1 LEGCHDFYIVPTH
14 LGRTLAISIIP
25 RRTPF
30 GAFVSCQPGVSKLFG
45 SAMNITGN
53 NTSEVGPSN
62 QPIVGFIKHLNDNAF
77 QGIAGVDITEVDRN
91 KGAHSS
97 IRSIWEACDLSAG
110 EFADQVAAYYRRP
123 RMTLGQLLAA
133 PALVERFARRFLREA
148 MIFPFDAGGGSYG
161 LAVADPTD
169 LAAQKGAEIVLG
181 SSVTVA
187 IASFEDIGAA
197 LFERLGSDED
207 RLASSNVSASSA
219 LEESIDGLRDLA
231 SGAPVVRAVND
242 LVEKAVEL
250 RASDIHIEPMRNGLT
265 VRMRVDGLLRTVPA
279 PAHALPQALISR
291 IKILAG
297 LNIAERRLP
306 QDGAA
311 RLEAAGLNLD
321 VRVAIMPTQHGESAV
336 VRLLPRDK
344 GLLDIAKLG
353 LRPHDE
359 RKLRQLLD
367 LPHGMIVITG
377 PTGSGKTTTLATM
390 LSALNTPSRKI
401 LTIEDPVEYEIAG
414 VNQSQVKPAIG
425 LTFASA
431 LRAFVRQDP
440 DVIMVGEIRDAET
453 ANIAIHAALT
463 GHLVL
468 TTLHTETAIAAAP
481 RLLDLGVEA
490 FLLKSTLRGVIG
502 QRLVRVLCDRCKSR
516 KEISAADFD
525 FDPRYEACGLSVGEA
540 VFEPTGCERC
550 AGVGYRGRVGV
561 FEALEVEGE
570 VRSCIGQQIDAIALD
585 QAARRAGLT
594 TMMDDAI
601 AKCRDGVTTV
611 AEALRVTTAR

>member
-1 LEGCHDFYIVPTH
+1 MNIAGSSAKEIEAS
-14 LGRTLAISIIP
+14 GRTIA
-25 RRTPF
+25 
-30 GAFVSCQPGVSKLFG
+30 GFVS
-45 SAMNITGN
+45 
-53 NTSEVGPSN
+53 
-62 QPIVGFIKHLNDNAF
+62 HLNDNLF
-77 QGIAGVDITEVDRN
+77 QEAAIKVSDMDWNVGQ
-91 KGAHSS
+91 S
-97 IRSIWEACDLSAG
+97 IRSIWESCDLSAS
-110 EFADQVAAYYRRP
+110 EFADEVAAYYQRP
-123 RMTLGQLLAA
+123 RMTLPELLAV
-133 PALVERFARRFLREA
+133 PSLVERFTRRFLLEA
-148 MIFPFDAGGGSYG
+148 VIFPYDVGGGVFG

-169 LAAQKGAEIVLG
+169 VAAQRGAEIELG
-181 SSVTVA
+181 GPIAIS
-187 IASFEDIGAA
+187 IASFEDIAAA
-197 LFERLGSDED
+197 LSERLRSDED
-207 RLASSNVSASSA
+207 GSSTSSSVLASGAV
-219 LEESIDGLRDLA
+219 EESVDSLRDLA

-242 LVEKAVEL
+242 LLDKAVEL

-265 VRMRVDGLLRTVPA
+265 VRMRVDGLLRAVPA

-311 RLEAAGLNLD
+311 RLEASGLNLD
-321 VRVAIMPTQHGESAV
+321 VRVAIMPTQHGETAV
-336 VRLLPRDK
+336 IRLLPRDR

-359 RKLRQLLD
+359 RKVRRLID
-367 LPHGMIVITG
+367 LPHGMVVITG

-414 VNQSQVKPAIG
+414 INQSQVKPAIG

-440 DVIMVGEIRDAET
+440 DVIMVGEIRDTET

-481 RLLDLGVEA
+481 RLLDLGVEG

-502 QRLVRVLCDRCKSR
+502 QRLVRILCDRCKVR

-525 FDPRYEACGLSVGEA
+525 ADPRYEACGLSVGDA
-540 VFEPTGCERC
+540 VFEPRGCERC
-550 AGVGYRGRVGV
+550 AGIGYRGRVGV
-561 FEALEVEGE
+561 FETLEVDGD
-570 VRSCIGQQIDAIALD
+570 VRSCVGQHIDAVALD

-601 AKCRDGVTTV
+601 AKCREGVTTV
-611 AEALRVTTAR
+611 AEALRVTMAR

>member
-1 LEGCHDFYIVPTH
+1 
-14 LGRTLAISIIP
+14 
-25 RRTPF
+25 
-30 GAFVSCQPGVSKLFG
+30 
-45 SAMNITGN
+45 MNIVRN
-53 NTSEVGPSN
+53 NTTQVASSIE
-62 QPIVGFIKHLNDNAF
+62 PIAGFIKHLNDNLF
-77 QGIAGVDITEVDRN
+77 GDTDVESSEVDWN
-91 KGAHSS
+91 VGHTS
-97 IRSIWEACDLSAG
+97 IRSIWESCDVSPS
-110 EFADQVAAYYRRP
+110 EFADEVAAYYRHP
-123 RMTLGQLLAA
+123 RVTLPELLAF
-133 PALVERFARRFLREA
+133 PSLVERFTRRFLREST
-148 MIFPFDAGGGSYG
+148 IFPYDAGDGRFG

-169 LAAQKGAEIVLG
+169 VAAQRGAEIVLG
-181 SSVTVA
+181 GPVA
-187 IASFEDIGAA
+187 VSIASFEDIGAA

-207 RLASSNVSASSA
+207 RPSASSPVLA
-219 LEESIDGLRDLA
+219 SAAVEESVDSLRDLA

-265 VRMRVDGLLRTVPA
+265 VRMRVDGLLRAVPA

-321 VRVAIMPTQHGESAV
+321 VRVAIMPTQHGETAV
-336 VRLLPRDK
+336 IRLLPRDR

-353 LRPHDE
+353 LRAHDE
-359 RKLRQLLD
+359 RKLRRLLD
-367 LPHGMIVITG
+367 LPYGMIVISG

-414 VNQSQVKPAIG
+414 INQSQVKPAIG

-481 RLLDLGVEA
+481 RLLDLGVEG

-502 QRLVRVLCDRCKSR
+502 QRLVRVLCDRCKLR
-516 KEISAADFD
+516 KEISAADFAA
-525 FDPRYEACGLSVGEA
+525 DPRYEACGLSIGET
-540 VFEPTGCERC
+540 VFEAKGCERC
-550 AGVGYRGRVGV
+550 AGAGYRGRVGV
-561 FEALEVEGE
+561 FEALEVDGE
-570 VRSCIGQQIDAIALD
+570 VRSSVGQQIDAVALD

-601 AKCRDGVTTV
+601 AKCREGVTTV
-611 AEALRVTTAR
+611 AEALRVTMVR